1 MSKRPAFLAQLFPL
15 GSPLSS
21 PLSLALAVSFLLH
34 GLLLSLY
41 FTFPGASQKRQDKT
55 LDVILVNSRSASKP
69 STAQALAQANL
80 DGGGN
85 TDADRRAAT
94 PLPPT
99 RKTRSGEQ
107 LEQMQRRV
115 QELENRQR
123 ELLAKASQARTQ
135 PQEKADEPLPKPAPS
150 TGFDL
155 AEAARAMARMEGEI
169 NKNTEEYN
177 KRPRKKF
184 IGARTSEYRFA
195 QYIED
200 WRQKVE
206 RVGTLNYPEAAR
218 GKLYGTLILTVTLD
232 KNGEVLF
239 ISIDKSSGHK
249 LLDDAARRI
258 VQMASPYAPFPPAI
272 SQDTDQLAI
281 SRAWTFTRS
290 DSLETK

>member
-1 MSKRPAFLAQLFPL
+1 MPNKPAFLARFSTLE
-15 GSPLSS
+15 
-21 PLSLALAVSFLLH
+21 LALAFSFALH
-34 GLLLSLY
+34 GLLLSLH
-41 FTFPGASQKRQDKT
+41 FSFPDASRKLQNQA

-69 STAQALAQANL
+69 SDPQALAQASL

-85 TDADRRAAT
+85 TDQDRRAAT

-99 RKTRSGEQ
+99 QKNQSGDQ

-115 QELENRQR
+115 QELESRQR
-123 ELLAKASQARTQ
+123 ELLAQASQARTK
-135 PQEKADEPLPKPAPS
+135 PQEKAAEPPPKPSPT

-169 NKNTEEYN
+169 SKNTEEYN

-184 IGARTSEYRFA
+184 VGARTSEYRFA

-218 GKLYGTLILTVTLD
+218 GRLYGTLVLTVTLD
-232 KNGEVLF
+232 RDGEIILV
-239 ISIDKSSGHK
+239 SIDRSSGHK
-249 LLDDAARRI
+249 ILDEAARRI
-258 VQMASPYAPFPPAI
+258 VHMAAPYAPFPPAI
-272 SQDTDQLAI
+272 RQDTDQLVI
-281 SRAWTFTRS
+281 TRAWTFTRS
-290 DSLETK
+290 DSIETK

>member
-1 MSKRPAFLAQLFPL
+1 MPNKPAFLARFSTLE
-15 GSPLSS
+15 
-21 PLSLALAVSFLLH
+21 LALAFSFALH
-34 GLLLSLY
+34 GLLLSLH
-41 FTFPGASQKRQDKT
+41 FSFPDASRKLQNQA

-69 STAQALAQANL
+69 SDPQALAQANL

-85 TDADRRAAT
+85 TDQDRRAAT

-99 RKTRSGEQ
+99 QKNQSGDQ

-115 QELENRQR
+115 QELEARQR
-123 ELLAKASQARTQ
+123 ELLAQASQARTK
-135 PQEKADEPLPKPAPS
+135 PQEKAAEPPPKPSPT

-169 NKNTEEYN
+169 SKNTEEYN

-184 IGARTSEYRFA
+184 VGARTSEYRFA

-218 GKLYGTLILTVTLD
+218 GRLYGTLVLTVTLD
-232 KNGEVLF
+232 RDGEIILV
-239 ISIDKSSGHK
+239 SIDRSSGHK
-249 LLDDAARRI
+249 ILDEAARRI
-258 VQMASPYAPFPPAI
+258 VHMAAPYAPFPPAI
-272 SQDTDQLAI
+272 RQDTDQLVI
-281 SRAWTFTRS
+281 TRAWTFTRS
-290 DSLETK
+290 DSIETK

>member
-1 MSKRPAFLAQLFPL
+1 MLKWPAFLAN
-15 GSPLSS
+15 LST
-21 PLSLALAVSFLLH
+21 LSIALTISTLLH
-34 GLLLSLY
+34 GTALSLH
-41 FTFPGASQKRQDKT
+41 FTFPEASKKLQDRA

-69 STAQALAQANL
+69 TDPQALAQANL

-85 TDADRRAAT
+85 TDQDRRAAT

-99 RKTRSGEQ
+99 QKNQSGDQ

-115 QELENRQR
+115 QELEARQR
-123 ELLAKASQARTQ
+123 ELLARASQARTR
-135 PQEKADEPLPKPAPS
+135 PQEQAAEPLPKTAAA

-169 NKNTEEYN
+169 SKNTEEYN

-184 IGARTSEYRFA
+184 VGARTSEYRFA

-218 GKLYGTLILTVTLD
+218 GKLYGTLVLTVTL
-232 KNGEVLF
+232 NREGEVLLV
-239 ISIDKSSGHK
+239 SIDSSSGHK
-249 LLDDAARRI
+249 VLDDAARRI
-258 VQMASPYAPFPPAI
+258 VQLAAPYAPFPPAI
-272 SQDTDQLAI
+272 REDTDQLVI
-281 SRAWTFTRS
+281 TRAWTFTRS
-290 DSLETK
+290 DSLETR